1 MQQTL
6 AEYVEAYN
14 VLAQLETTMKSMEG
28 EVNLDNAVVK
38 KQDTGDEVLATFE
51 QEAQSYRQVQQ
62 DFTDFMNRLQEDISA
77 KAEEFGHVE
86 YYDGRLRDGYSN
98 RVAAASDKVG
108 LLDERRKDLA
118 QTNPLLAEDSLLPP
132 EPSVEEVTYE
142 NLAIN
147 LQAIAKN
154 ALEELNDLKDEDA
167 SKVASAEPQPKDE
180 AANAMLPDMVESLPE
195 NLDQQDEQSKEEEE

>member
-1 MQQTL
+1 M
-6 AEYVEAYN
+6 
-14 VLAQLETTMKSMEG
+14 
-28 EVNLDNAVVK
+28 
-38 KQDTGDEVLATFE
+38 
-51 QEAQSYRQVQQ
+51 
-62 DFTDFMNRLQEDISA
+62 
-77 KAEEFGHVE
+77 E

-142 NLAIN
+142 NLSIN

-154 ALEELNDLKDEDA
+154 ALEELNDLKNEDA
-167 SKVASAEPQPKDE
+167 SKETSAEPQPKDE
-180 AANAMLPDMVESLPE
+180 AANAVLSEIVESLQE
-195 NLDQQDEQSKEEEE
+195 HLAQQDDQPKEEEE

>member
-1 MQQTL
+1 M
-6 AEYVEAYN
+6 
-14 VLAQLETTMKSMEG
+14 
-28 EVNLDNAVVK
+28 
-38 KQDTGDEVLATFE
+38 
-51 QEAQSYRQVQQ
+51 
-62 DFTDFMNRLQEDISA
+62 
-77 KAEEFGHVE
+77 
-86 YYDGRLRDGYSN
+86 RDGYSN

-180 AANAMLPDMVESLPE
+180 AANAMLPDIVESLPE